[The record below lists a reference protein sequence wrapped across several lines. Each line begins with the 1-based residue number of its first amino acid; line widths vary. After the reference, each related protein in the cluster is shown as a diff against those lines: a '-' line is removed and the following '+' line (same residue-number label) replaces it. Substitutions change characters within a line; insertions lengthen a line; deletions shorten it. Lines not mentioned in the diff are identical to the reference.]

1 MAKNPSKAKST
12 EKQQKIQH
20 WYESWLF
27 VVLFCVILP
36 LTLRSFL
43 YAPFHIP
50 SGSMK
55 PTLLIGD
62 YIFVSK
68 FSYGYSRYSLPFS
81 PDVFKGK
88 RVMAEGES
96 REPKRGDVVVFRL
109 PTDTSVDYVKRLVGM
124 PGDRIQVKDS
134 VLYINGKAVKRE
146 ALEPFKDTDEEGNE
160 FIIRRYRETLPE
172 GKTYE
177 VLDQLKSG
185 PLDNTP
191 EYVVPLHHYFMMGDN
206 RDNSQDSRVLSAV
219 GYVPEENLIGRADM
233 IFFSL
238 ATPVLEFW
246 RWVEGIRLGR
256 FFRLIEVNR

>member
-1 MAKNPSKAKST
+1 MAKNPSKTKT
-12 EKQQKIQH
+12 PQKEQKIQH

-27 VVLFCVILP
+27 VLLFCVVLP

-81 PDVFKGK
+81 PDVFESK
-88 RVMAEGES
+88 RVMTGDGARKPE
-96 REPKRGDVVVFRL
+96 RGDVVVFRL
-109 PTDTSVDYVKRLVGM
+109 PSDTTVDYVKRLVGM
-124 PGDRIQVKDS
+124 PGDRLQVKEG
-134 VLYINGKAVKRE
+134 VLYINGDAVKRE
-146 ALEPFKDTDEEGNE
+146 AMKPFEDKDEEGNSI
-160 FIIRRYRETLPE
+160 IIRRYRETLPE
-172 GKTYE
+172 GRSYE

-191 EYVVPLHHYFMMGDN
+191 EYVVPMHHYFMMGDN
-206 RDNSQDSRVLSAV
+206 RDNSQDSRVLSTV
-219 GYVPEENLIGRADM
+219 GYVPEENLIGRADI

-246 RWVEGIRLGR
+246 RWVEGIRLER
-256 FFRLIEVNR
+256 FLRLVTINR